1 MTRWESAI
9 VDVAPSLLRELVGCL
24 RELDA
29 VTNETNNELRAAL
42 LPAAESSASSHCWIG
57 RSHQLSISK
66 RLPRQ

>member
-9 VDVAPSLLRELVGCL
+9 VDVAPPLLRELVGCL

-42 LPAAESSASSHCWIG
+42 LPAAESSASSHCCIG